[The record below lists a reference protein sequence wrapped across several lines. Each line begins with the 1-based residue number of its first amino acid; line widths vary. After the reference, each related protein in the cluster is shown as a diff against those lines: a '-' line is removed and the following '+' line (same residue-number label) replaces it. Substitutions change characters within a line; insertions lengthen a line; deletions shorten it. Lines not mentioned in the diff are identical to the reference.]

1 MSRLSEQRTRIEVHE
16 AVWSDSETDRD
27 LLNFQGVADT
37 VAEFILQAHGAPIS
51 VGVSGAWGVGKSTMI
66 QLTRAALDE
75 KRPAD
80 DPTEFVFVEF
90 NAWLYQGYDDARAA
104 LLDVIAAKLEAAAEE
119 RKSGTDKVKDFM
131 RRVRWLRLAKLAA
144 LPAAALALGIPP
156 MGLGGEIADVVRD
169 VRDGTAD
176 GEQIEGVGGA
186 LAAAGAGLLKP
197 ALATSPPKEIQA
209 LRDSFEEAL
218 EAIGVTLV
226 VLIDDLDRCLPE
238 TAISTLEAIRLLLFL
253 QNTAFVI
260 AADDEMIK
268 RAVKKHFG
276 GLDDDE
282 LVTNYFDKLIQV
294 PIKVPALGIQEVR
307 AYMMMLF
314 IDNSTDL
321 DTARKDVL
329 RTAIAAGL
337 RKSWTGVRVD
347 YAFVTQVDDLLPAA
361 LLTRLETA
369 QRLAPLMTGA
379 THIVGNPRLIKRFL
393 NALSIRMSI
402 ARAQGV
408 DVDEA
413 VLAKLLLFERVVEP
427 TVFVELATKVN
438 EEAEGRPV
446 FLGLWEA
453 AVNSGAEPELPKGWD
468 TEFVRDWLGLE
479 PQLASIDLRG
489 ALYVGR
495 EQAPLVTG
503 SDKLSAAAA
512 ELLTALTEH
521 PRESVRLKDRLADLP
536 ATEQGFVLDR
546 MFAIARPVQ
555 SWGTPEILEACL
567 TMASIDAA
575 WGQKLARFLIER
587 PHSQISASLVPKI
600 AGHEW
605 SSMVFDTW
613 KDSEDIKAP
622 VKRAIAERSSIGNIA
637 K

>member
-1 MSRLSEQRTRIEVHE
+1 M
-16 AVWSDSETDRD
+16 WSDNETDRD

-37 VAEFILQAHGAPIS
+37 VAEFILQAQGRPIS

-66 QLTRAALDE
+66 QLTRAALLE
-75 KRPAD
+75 KRAAD
-80 DPTEFVFVEF
+80 DTTEFVFVEF

-104 LLDVIAAKLEAAAEE
+104 LLDVIAAKLEEVAEE
-119 RKSGTDKVKDFM
+119 RKTGTAKVKEFM
-131 RRVRWLRLAKLAA
+131 GRVRWLRLAKLVA

-156 MGLGGEIADVVRD
+156 VGLGGEVAQVVRD
-169 VRDGTAD
+169 AREGSAD
-176 GEQIEGVGGA
+176 GEQIESVGGA

-197 ALATSPPKEIQA
+197 ALDASPPREIQA
-209 LRDSFEEAL
+209 LRDSFEETL

-276 GLDDDE
+276 GLDDDD

-314 IDNSTDL
+314 VDNSTEL
-321 DTARKDVL
+321 DADRKNAL

-337 RKSWTGVRVD
+337 RESWKGVRVD
-347 YAFVTQVDDLLPAA
+347 YAFVTQVDDSLPAS
-361 LLTRLETA
+361 LLTKLETA

-438 EEAEGRPV
+438 EDADGRPA
-446 FLGLWEA
+446 FLGPWEA
-453 AVNSGAEPELPKGWD
+453 ALASGADPDLPKGWD
-468 TEFVRDWLGLE
+468 TEFARDWLGLE
-479 PQLASIDLRG
+479 PELASIDLRG

-503 SDKLSAAAA
+503 SDKLSAAAV
-512 ELLTALTEH
+512 ELLAAITEH
-521 PRESVRLKDRLADLP
+521 PLESERLKDGLAALP
-536 ATEQGFVLDR
+536 SVEQGFILDR
-546 MFAIARPVQ
+546 LLALARPIQ
-555 SWGTPEILEACL
+555 SWGNPPILDACL

-575 WGQKLARFLIER
+575 CGQKLARFLIDR
-587 PHSQISASLVPKI
+587 PHVQINASVVPKI
-600 AGHEW
+600 ADREW
-605 SSMVFDTW
+605 SAAVFDTW
-613 KDSEDIKAP
+613 KKSEDIKAP
-622 VKRAIAERSSIGNIA
+622 VKKAIVERSSRNGNLA

>member
-1 MSRLSEQRTRIEVHE
+1 M
-16 AVWSDSETDRD
+16 WSDNETDRD

-37 VAEFILQAHGAPIS
+37 VAEFILQARGTPIS

-66 QLTRAALDE
+66 QLTRAALND
-75 KRPAD
+75 KRSAD

-104 LLDVIAAKLEAAAEE
+104 LLDVIAAELETAAEE
-119 RKSGTDKVKDFM
+119 RKSGTDRVKNFM
-131 RRVRWLRLAKLAA
+131 RRVKWLRLAKLVA

-156 MGLGGEIADVVRD
+156 LGLGGDIVDAVRD
-169 VRDGTAD
+169 VREGTAD
-176 GEQIEGVGGA
+176 REQLENVGDA
-186 LAAAGAGLLKP
+186 LATAGGGLLKP
-197 ALATSPPKEIQA
+197 AVTASPPKEIQA

-321 DTARKDVL
+321 DTARKDAL
-329 RTAIAAGL
+329 RTAIATGL
-337 RKSWTGVRVD
+337 RQSWKGVRVD
-347 YAFVTQVDDLLPAA
+347 YAFVTQIDDSLPPA

-427 TVFVELATKVN
+427 TVFVELASRVN
-438 EEAEGRPV
+438 EDADGRPV
-446 FLGLWEA
+446 FLGPWEA
-453 AVNSGAEPELPKGWD
+453 AVRSGADTELPKGWN

-479 PQLASIDLRG
+479 PELANIDLRG

-503 SDKLSAAAA
+503 SDKLSASAV

-521 PRESVRLKDRLADLP
+521 PRESARLKDRLADLP

-546 MFAIARPVQ
+546 LLTIARPVQ
-555 SWGTPEILEACL
+555 NWGTPDVLEACL

-575 WGQKLARFLIER
+575 LGQKLARFLIER
-587 PHSQISASLVPKI
+587 PHSQITASVVPKI
-600 AGHEW
+600 AGLEW
-605 SSMVFDTW
+605 SSAVFETW
-613 KDSEDIKAP
+613 KNAPEIKAP
-622 VKRAIAERSSIGNIA
+622 VKRAIMERSGNGNVSE
-637 K
+637 

>member
-1 MSRLSEQRTRIEVHE
+1 
-16 AVWSDSETDRD
+16 VWSDNETDRD

-66 QLTRAALDE
+66 QLTRAALE
-75 KRPAD
+75 KTRPAD

-104 LLDVIAAKLEAAAEE
+104 LLDVIADKLEAVAEE
-119 RKSGTDKVKDFM
+119 RKSGIDKVKEFM
-131 RRVRWLRLAKLAA
+131 RRVRWLRLAKLVA

-156 MGLGGEIADVVRD
+156 VGLGGEIAGVVRD
-169 VRDGTAD
+169 VRAGTAD
-176 GEQIEGVGGA
+176 SKQIDSVGSA
-186 LAAAGAGLLKP
+186 LSAAGAGLLMP
-197 ALATSPPKEIQA
+197 ALESSPPKEIQA
-209 LRDSFEEAL
+209 LRDNFEETL
-218 EAIGVTLV
+218 KAIGITLV

-260 AADDEMIK
+260 AADDQMIK

-276 GLDDDE
+276 GLENDE

-294 PIKVPALGIQEVR
+294 PIRVPSLGIQEVR

-314 IDNSTDL
+314 VDNSAEL
-321 DTARKDVL
+321 DTARKDAL

-337 RKSWTGVRVD
+337 RESWKGVRVD
-347 YAFVTQVDDLLPAA
+347 YAFVTQIDDSLPPA

-379 THIVGNPRLIKRFL
+379 SHIVGNPRLIKRFL

-427 TVFVELATKVN
+427 AVFVELATKVN
-438 EEAEGRPV
+438 EDAQGRPV
-446 FLGLWEA
+446 FLGPWEA
-453 AVNSGAEPELPKGWD
+453 AVNSGAEPELPKGWN
-468 TEFVRDWLGLE
+468 TEFVRDWLGLGPE
-479 PQLASIDLRG
+479 LASIDLRG

-503 SDKLSAAAA
+503 SDKLSAAAV

-521 PRESVRLKDRLADLP
+521 PRESVRLKDRLADLT
-536 ATEQGFVLDR
+536 ATEQGFILDR
-546 MFAIARPVQ
+546 LLAIARPVQ
-555 SWGTPEILEACL
+555 SWGNPEILDACL

-575 WGQKLARFLIER
+575 WGQKVARFLIER
-587 PHSQISASLVPKI
+587 PHSQISASVVPKI
-600 AGHEW
+600 AGSEW

-613 KDSEDIKAP
+613 KKAEDIRAP
-622 VKRAIAERSSIGNIA
+622 VKKAIAERSGSGNLA

>member
-1 MSRLSEQRTRIEVHE
+1 MAQTRTEVHVN
-16 AVWSDSETDRD
+16 VWSDNETDRD

-37 VAEFILQAHGAPIS
+37 VAEFILQAQGRPIS
-51 VGVSGAWGVGKSTMI
+51 VGVSGAWGVGKSSMI
-66 QLTRAALDE
+66 QLTRAALVE
-75 KRPAD
+75 KRAAG

-104 LLDVIAAKLEAAAEE
+104 LLDVIAAKLEAVAKDRE
-119 RKSGTDKVKDFM
+119 SGTDKVKDFI
-131 RRVRWLRLAKLAA
+131 RRVRWLRLAKLVA
-144 LPAAALALGIPP
+144 LPAAAAALGIPP
-156 MGLGGEIADVVRD
+156 VGLGGDIADLVND
-169 VRDGTAD
+169 VRAGTVD
-176 GEQIEGVGGA
+176 GEQIESVGGA
-186 LAAAGAGLLKP
+186 VAAASTGLLKP
-197 ALATSPPKEIQA
+197 ALTASPPKEIQA
-209 LRDSFEEAL
+209 LRESFEETL

-314 IDNSTDL
+314 IDNSMEL

-329 RTAIAAGL
+329 RTAIAKGL
-337 RKSWTGVRVD
+337 RESWKGVRVD
-347 YAFVTQVDDLLPAA
+347 YAFVTQVDNSLPPA

-427 TVFVELATKVN
+427 AQFIELATKVN
-438 EEAEGRPV
+438 EDADGHPV
-446 FLGLWEA
+446 FLGPWEA
-453 AVNSGAEPELPKGWD
+453 AVAAGADPELPKGWD

-479 PQLASIDLRG
+479 PELAGIDLRG

-503 SDKLSAAAA
+503 SDKLSAAGV
-512 ELLTALTEH
+512 ELLAALSEH
-521 PRESVRLKDRLADLP
+521 PRESARLKDRLAALP
-536 ATEQGFVLDR
+536 SVEQGFILDR
-546 MFAIARPVQ
+546 LLALARPIQ
-555 SWGTPEILEACL
+555 SWGSPAILDACL
-567 TMASIDAA
+567 TMARIDPA

-587 PHSQISASLVPKI
+587 PHTQINPSVVPKI
-600 AGHEW
+600 ADQEW
-605 SSMVFDTW
+605 SSTVFETW
-613 KDSEDIKAP
+613 KEADDVRAPIKA
-622 VKRAIAERSSIGNIA
+622 AITERSRSGNLA

>member
-1 MSRLSEQRTRIEVHE
+1 
-16 AVWSDSETDRD
+16 
-27 LLNFQGVADT
+27 
-37 VAEFILQAHGAPIS
+37 
-51 VGVSGAWGVGKSTMI
+51 MI
-66 QLTRAALDE
+66 QLTRAALNE
-75 KRPAD
+75 KKRPTD
-80 DPTEFVFVEF
+80 EPTEFVFVEF

-104 LLDVIAAKLEAAAEE
+104 LLDVIASKLEAAAEE
-119 RKSGTDKVKDFM
+119 RKSGTDKVKEFM
-131 RRVRWLRLAKLAA
+131 GRVRWLRLAKLVA
-144 LPAAALALGIPP
+144 LPAASLALGIPP
-156 MGLGGEIADVVRD
+156 VGLSGDISKVFRD

-176 GEQIEGVGGA
+176 SEQIEDVGGA
-186 LAAAGAGLLKP
+186 LAAAGTGILKP
-197 ALATSPPKEIQA
+197 ALDTSPPKEIQA

-218 EAIGVTLV
+218 GAIGVTLV

-260 AADDEMIK
+260 AADDEMVK
-268 RAVKKHFG
+268 RAVKKHFS

-314 IDNSTDL
+314 IDDSTEL
-321 DTARKDVL
+321 DPARKDTL
-329 RTAIAAGL
+329 RTAIASGL
-337 RKSWTGVRVD
+337 RESWKGVRVD
-347 YAFVTQVDDLLPAA
+347 CAFVTKVDDRLPTS
-361 LLTRLETA
+361 LVSRLETA
-369 QRLAPLMTGA
+369 ERLAPLMTGA

-413 VLAKLLLFERVVEP
+413 VLAKLLLFERVVDAP
-427 TVFVELATKVN
+427 VFVELATKVN
-438 EEAEGRPV
+438 EDPDGRPK
-446 FLGLWEA
+446 FLGPWEA
-453 AVNSGAEPELPKGWD
+453 AVAAGAEITLPQGWD
-468 TEFVRDWLGLE
+468 NAFVRDWLGLE
-479 PQLASIDLRG
+479 PELASTDLRG

-503 SDKLSAAAA
+503 SDKLSAAAV

-521 PRESVRLKDRLADLP
+521 PQEAHRLKARLAALP
-536 ATEQGFVLDR
+536 SVEQGFILDR
-546 MFAIARPVQ
+546 LLAIARPIQ
-555 SWGTPEILEACL
+555 SWGSPPILDACL
-567 TMASIDAA
+567 TVASIDPA
-575 WGQKLARFLIER
+575 WGQKLSRFLTER
-587 PHSQISASLVPKI
+587 PHSQISASVVPKI

-605 SSMVFDTW
+605 SSAVFDKW
-613 KDSEDIKAP
+613 KKADDIKAP
-622 VKRAIAERSSIGNIA
+622 VKAAITERSGNGNLA

>member
-1 MSRLSEQRTRIEVHE
+1 MLGHATLRKVRGDEV
-16 AVWSDSETDRD
+16 VWSDNETDRD

-37 VAEFILQAHGAPIS
+37 VAEFILQANGAPIS

-66 QLTRAALDE
+66 QLTRAALEE
-75 KRPAD
+75 KRHAD

-104 LLDVIAAKLEAAAEE
+104 LLDVIAVKLEAVAEE
-119 RKSGTDKVKDFM
+119 RKSGADKVKEFM
-131 RRVRWLRLAKLAA
+131 RRVKWLRLAKLVA
-144 LPAAALALGIPP
+144 LPAAAVALGIPP
-156 MGLGGEIADVVRD
+156 VGLGGEIAEVVRD
-169 VRDGTAD
+169 VRDGAAD
-176 GEQIEGVGGA
+176 GEQIESVGSA

-197 ALATSPPKEIQA
+197 GLEMSPPKEIQA
-209 LRDSFEEAL
+209 LRDSFEETL

-314 IDNSTDL
+314 IDDSTEL
-321 DTARKDVL
+321 DIASKNTL

-337 RKSWTGVRVD
+337 RESWKGVRVD
-347 YAFVTQVDDLLPAA
+347 GAFVSQVDDQLPAA
-361 LLTRLETA
+361 LVTRLETA
-369 QRLAPLMTGA
+369 ERLAPLMTGA

-413 VLAKLLLFERVVEP
+413 VLAKLLLFERVVEAP
-427 TVFVELATKVN
+427 VFVELATKVN
-438 EEAEGRPV
+438 EDPDGRPT
-446 FLGLWEA
+446 FLGPWEA
-453 AVNSGAEPELPKGWD
+453 AVAAGAELELPKGWD
-468 TEFVRDWLGLE
+468 TAFARDWLGLE
-479 PQLASIDLRG
+479 PELAGIDLRG

-503 SDKLSAAAA
+503 SDKLSAAAV
-512 ELLTALTEH
+512 ELLTALTEY
-521 PRESVRLKDRLADLP
+521 PREAPRMKDDLAALPSV
-536 ATEQGFVLDR
+536 EQGFILDR
-546 MFAIARPVQ
+546 LLAIARPIQ
-555 SWGTPEILEACL
+555 SWGSPPILDACL
-567 TMASIDAA
+567 TMASIDPA
-575 WGQKLARFLIER
+575 WGQKLARFLVER
-587 PHSQISASLVPKI
+587 PQTQISASVVPKI
-600 AGHEW
+600 AGQEW
-605 SSMVFDTW
+605 SSSVFSVW
-613 KDSEDIKAP
+613 KQAEGIKAP
-622 VKRAIAERSSIGNIA
+622 VKNAIAERSGSGNLT

>member
-1 MSRLSEQRTRIEVHE
+1 MHKV
-16 AVWSDSETDRD
+16 VWSDNETDRD

-37 VAEFILQAHGAPIS
+37 VAVFILQAHGTPIS

-66 QLTRAALDE
+66 QLTRAALNE
-75 KRPAD
+75 TRPAD

-119 RKSGTDKVKDFM
+119 RKSGTDKVKEFM
-131 RRVRWLRLAKLAA
+131 GRVRWLRLAKLVA

-156 MGLGGEIADVVRD
+156 VGLGGEIAHVVRD

-176 GEQIEGVGGA
+176 RQQLESAGGAVAGVGP
-186 LAAAGAGLLKP
+186 GLLMP
-197 ALATSPPKEIQA
+197 ALSASPPKEIQA

-321 DTARKDVL
+321 DTDRKDAL
-329 RTAIAAGL
+329 RTAIAAGM
-337 RKSWTGVRVD
+337 RESWKGVRVD
-347 YAFVTQVDDLLPAA
+347 YAFVTQVDDSLPPAV
-361 LLTRLETA
+361 LTRLETA

-408 DVDEA
+408 DVDET

-427 TVFVELATKVN
+427 AVFVELATKVN
-438 EEAEGRPV
+438 DDAEGRPM
-446 FLGLWEA
+446 FLGPWEA
-453 AVNSGAEPELPKGWD
+453 AVASGAEPDLPKAWD

-479 PQLASIDLRG
+479 PELASSDLRG

-503 SDKLSAAAA
+503 SDKLSAEGM

-521 PRESVRLKDRLADLP
+521 PRESARLKGRLAGLPAAEQAFILDRLI
-536 ATEQGFVLDR
+536 
-546 MFAIARPVQ
+546 AIARPVQ
-555 SWGTPEILEACL
+555 SWGNPEILDACL
-567 TMASIDAA
+567 TVASIDAA
-575 WGQKLARFLIER
+575 WGQKLARFLVER
-587 PHSQISASLVPKI
+587 PHSQISPSVVPKI
-600 AGHEW
+600 AGLEW

-613 KDSEDIKAP
+613 ENAEDINAP
-622 VKRAIAERSSIGNIA
+622 VKRAIAERSGSGNLEE
-637 K
+637 

>member
-1 MSRLSEQRTRIEVHE
+1 M
-16 AVWSDSETDRD
+16 WSDNETDRD

-37 VAEFILQAHGAPIS
+37 VAEFILQANGAPIS

-66 QLTRAALDE
+66 QLTRAALKE
-75 KRPAD
+75 KQGAD
-80 DPTEFVFVEF
+80 DATEYVFVEF

-104 LLDVIAAKLEAAAEE
+104 LLDVIAAKLEAVAEE
-119 RKSGTDKVKDFM
+119 RKSGTDKVKEFM
-131 RRVRWLRLAKLAA
+131 GRVRWLRLAKLVA

-156 MGLGGEIADVVRD
+156 VGLGGEVADLVRD
-169 VRDGTAD
+169 VRAGTAD
-176 GEQIEGVGGA
+176 GQQIENVGGA
-186 LAAAGAGLLKP
+186 VAAAGAGLLRP
-197 ALATSPPKEIQA
+197 VLADSPPKEIQA
-209 LRDSFEEAL
+209 LRDSFVETL
-218 EAIGVTLV
+218 DAIGVTLV

-268 RAVKKHFG
+268 RAVRQHFG

-314 IDNSTDL
+314 IDNSIEIA
-321 DTARKDVL
+321 TARKDEL
-329 RTAIAAGL
+329 RAAIATGL
-337 RKSWTGVRVD
+337 RESWKGTRVD
-347 YAFVTQVDDLLPAA
+347 FAFVTKADDQLPPA

-369 QRLAPLMTGA
+369 ERLAPLMTGA

-413 VLAKLLLFERVVEP
+413 VLAKLLLFERVVDAP
-427 TVFVELATKVN
+427 VFVELATKVN
-438 EEAEGRPV
+438 EDPEGRPT
-446 FLGLWEA
+446 FLGPWEA
-453 AVNSGAEPELPKGWD
+453 AVAAEAEPSLDDAWNTP
-468 TEFVRDWLGLE
+468 FVRDWLRLE
-479 PQLASIDLRG
+479 PELSGIDLRG

-503 SDKLSAAAA
+503 SDKLSATAV
-512 ELLTALTEH
+512 ELLTAITDQ
-521 PRESVRLKDRLADLP
+521 PREAGRMKDRLAALP
-536 ATEQGFVLDR
+536 SAEQGIILDR
-546 MFAIARPVQ
+546 LLAIARPVQ
-555 SWGTPEILEACL
+555 SWGNPPILDACL
-567 TMASIDAA
+567 TMASIDQA
-575 WGQKLARFLIER
+575 WGQKLGRFLVER
-587 PHSQISASLVPKI
+587 PHSQITPSVVPKI
-600 AGHEW
+600 AGQEW
-605 SSMVFDTW
+605 SSTVFDAW
-613 KDSEDIKAP
+613 KQAEDIKAP
-622 VKRAIAERSSIGNIA
+622 VKAAIAERSGNGDIA
-637 K
+637 KQ

>member
-1 MSRLSEQRTRIEVHE
+1 M
-16 AVWSDSETDRD
+16 WSDNETDRD

-37 VAEFILQAHGAPIS
+37 VAEFILQANGAPIS

-66 QLTRAALDE
+66 QLTRAAITE

-104 LLDVIAAKLEAAAEE
+104 LLDVIAATLEAVAEE
-119 RKSGTDKVKDFM
+119 RKSGIDKVREFIG
-131 RRVRWLRLAKLAA
+131 RVRWLRLAKLVA

-156 MGLGGEIADVVRD
+156 AGLGGEIADMMRD

-176 GEQIEGVGGA
+176 GEQLEGVA
-186 LAAAGAGLLKP
+186 TAVAAAGAGLLKP
-197 ALATSPPKEIQA
+197 ALAASPPKEIQA
-209 LRDSFEEAL
+209 LRESFEATL
-218 EAIGVTLV
+218 KAIGVTLV

-238 TAISTLEAIRLLLFL
+238 TAVSTLEAIRLLLFL
-253 QNTAFVI
+253 KNTAFVI

-276 GLDDDE
+276 GLDNDE

-314 IDNSTDL
+314 IDNSAEL
-321 DTARKDVL
+321 DTSRKD
-329 RTAIAAGL
+329 AL
-337 RKSWTGVRVD
+337 RKSIAEGLRESWKGVRVD
-347 YAFVTQVDDLLPAA
+347 YGFVTHIDDALPAT

-379 THIVGNPRLIKRFL
+379 TRIVGNPRLIKRFL

-427 TVFVELATKVN
+427 AVFVELATKVN
-438 EEAEGRPV
+438 EDAEGRPV
-446 FLGLWEA
+446 FLGAWEA
-453 AVNSGAEPELPKGWD
+453 AVMSGAEPELPKGWN

-479 PQLASIDLRG
+479 PELASIDLRG

-503 SDKLSAAAA
+503 SDRLSAVAV
-512 ELLTALTEH
+512 ELLTALNEH
-521 PRESVRLKDRLADLP
+521 PRESLQLRDKLADLP
-536 ATEQGFVLDR
+536 ANEQGFILDR
-546 MFAIARPVQ
+546 LLAIARPIQ
-555 SWGTPEILEACL
+555 SWGNPEILEACL
-567 TMASIDAA
+567 TIASIDQA

-587 PHSQISASLVPKI
+587 PHSQISASIVPKI
-600 AGHEW
+600 AGLEW
-605 SSMVFDTW
+605 SAMVFDTW
-613 KDSEDIKAP
+613 MDAKDVAAP
-622 VKRAIAERSSIGNIA
+622 VKKAITERNNSGNFA